1 MAQEQRDQFAYD
13 LKWQEIEFVQE
24 RGRLFDNV
32 ESLLSSLAADGV
44 PMAICG
50 MGSKEYIETVLTHCN
65 IKHYFQYIYHRID
78 GLSKSQVIRNLLQ
91 EINLQPDECIMVGD
105 SLTDISAAKENGL
118 PFIGVSYGYG
128 SNDIKEAD
136 AIADNVLQL
145 KYLLYRFMIFEKIG
159 RDIKLYRK
167 PVVIGING
175 VDTSGKTEFS
185 NNLQN
190 YLEKRG
196 YHTQLIHVDDFHQ
209 PRSVRIKDCSP
220 EGYIANAFD
229 LTNLSEILAEMKSK
243 PTDKHIELLDLET
256 DTYTNKRHY
265 RTGDETVVIIEGV
278 LLYRPPIDDLIDYKV
293 FLDISFDEVL
303 RRASVRDVP
312 KYGEEFLQKYIDR
325 YIPAQKIY
333 LKQFS
338 PKENCHLLVDNNNFN
353 KPMYKMNTPHYN
365 TKKVSPNFDTHS
377 Q

>member
-1 MAQEQRDQFAYD
+1 
-13 LKWQEIEFVQE
+13 
-24 RGRLFDNV
+24 
-32 ESLLSSLAADGV
+32 
-44 PMAICG
+44 
-50 MGSKEYIETVLTHCN
+50 
-65 IKHYFQYIYHRID
+65 
-78 GLSKSQVIRNLLQ
+78 
-91 EINLQPDECIMVGD
+91 
-105 SLTDISAAKENGL
+105 
-118 PFIGVSYGYG
+118 
-128 SNDIKEAD
+128 
-136 AIADNVLQL
+136 
-145 KYLLYRFMIFEKIG
+145 
-159 RDIKLYRK
+159 
-167 PVVIGING
+167 
-175 VDTSGKTEFS
+175 
-185 NNLQN
+185 
-190 YLEKRG
+190 
-196 YHTQLIHVDDFHQ
+196 
-209 PRSVRIKDCSP
+209 
-220 EGYIANAFD
+220 
-229 LTNLSEILAEMKSK
+229 MKSK

-365 TKKVSPNFDTHS
+365 TKKISPNFDTHS